1 MNEKCVKFSKKV
13 KKNVGKH
20 FKNPWMMNELLTLMN
35 RKNDLYREWK
45 STSND
50 IEYENKNVTF
60 KTFEKIVHDE
70 IKMSQSR
77 YYLNSFTANKMT

>member
-1 MNEKCVKFSKKV
+1 MHISKKI
-13 KKNVGKH
+13 KKFNVRKH
-20 FKNPWMMNELLTLMN
+20 FRNPWMTNELLTLIN

-50 IEYENKNVTF
+50 IEYESKKVNF

-70 IKMSQSR
+70 IKLSQNR
-77 YYLNSFTANKMT
+77 YYLNSFTAKKMT